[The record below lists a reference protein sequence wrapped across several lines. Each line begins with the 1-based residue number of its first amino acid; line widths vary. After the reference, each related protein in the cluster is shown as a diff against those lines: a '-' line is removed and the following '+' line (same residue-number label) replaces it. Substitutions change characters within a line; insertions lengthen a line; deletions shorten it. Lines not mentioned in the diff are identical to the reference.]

1 MREMHYSTLSLRH
14 GYSHLDGN
22 GRGKVPQP
30 NNNET
35 IDYWMRTPLNLTHL
49 YYDKLPVSPAY
60 AEEDHSGYEY
70 LLRPRK
76 PLCIMI
82 YAIRNPLQFASA
94 SASASAYIWI
104 Y

>member
-1 MREMHYSTLSLRH
+1 MHYSTLSLRH

-82 YAIRNPLQFASA
+82 YAILHLDLLILLVCAWHHHQHYQAGL
-94 SASASAYIWI
+94 
-104 Y
+104 